1 MNPPSPTRPFYESLD
16 PIDVNMYA
24 DALVAI
30 LRYHPMMAL
39 VSVLPTCLEP
49 ERSAAVKL
57 CVVRALTILVTEVGP
72 RSAVVLLM
80 LSW

>member
-1 MNPPSPTRPFYESLD
+1 MNPPSPSRPFYDSLE

-39 VSVLPTCLEP
+39 VSVLPICLEP

-57 CVVRALTILVTEVGP
+57 CVVRALTILVTEVGSP
-72 RSAVVLLM
+72 PSNVSFM
-80 LSW
+80 PSQ